1 MHIIWRASI
10 LYFSAIIRKW
20 APEARRRP
28 SRVLLRSVAAGG
40 ATWTVNLVVGG
51 HKSDLQEFDIYKFLS
66 AMSKS
71 RSRLVANLVVGGH
84 K

>member
-10 LYFSAIIRKW
+10 LYYSAIIRKW
-20 APEARRRP
+20 APEAWR
-28 SRVLLRSVAAGG
+28 RSVAAGG

-71 RSRLVANLVVGGH
+71 RSRLVANLVVGDH